1 MAQYI
6 ATDTELT
13 SIADAIRNIT
23 QSNEKLAFPNG
34 FTNAIEEIR
43 EQIAN
48 TSVPEEPDIYAKYTR
63 DGGNHITG
71 IKLHGFK
78 EIPTG
83 WFS

>member
-34 FTNAIEEIR
+34 FTSAIEGIG

-48 TSVPEEPDIYAKYTR
+48 TPVPEEPDIYAKYTK
-63 DGGNHITG
+63 DSGNHITA
-71 IKLHGFK
+71 IKFHK
-78 EIPTG
+78 
-83 WFS
+83 S